1 MVKKKKDVLKVGA
14 EFVFKPSIVVEAVNL
29 KSLLCLPMAAFRW
42 MNTIFSNLH
51 SVKLFSF

>member
-29 KSLLCLPMAAFRW
+29 KSLLCLPMAAFR
-42 MNTIFSNLH
+42 
-51 SVKLFSF
+51 